1 MPRSRRYGRIGGLPR
16 TLRRSS
22 QDAQATFTKAREDA
36 VQTYGDGDQAD
47 RSAFAVLKQKFEK
60 RGDQWIAKPDAC
72 SGE

>member
-16 TLRRSS
+16 TLRRSC

-72 SGE
+72 AGE